1 MRLIRGLIMA
11 MGVICIL
18 VIIALITGFY
28 LYSLSPTILSKAV
41 PVTVSADAAKSF
53 DQKIDD
59 ANKQIK
65 AAVEAR
71 EKRAVN
77 LTVTES
83 EINSKLVQMLAEGQ
97 LPMKRVLVN
106 LENGKF
112 LAYAVVGA
120 PVIDAKTGT
129 IGHITVVDGKAKIVI
144 DEFNLGRLSLP
155 ESVQARVEQLANIM
169 VSLQMAAIPVDIAS
183 VEIADR
189 QLTISGTTRVG
200 NQ

>member
-11 MGVICIL
+11 LGVICIL

-53 DQKIDD
+53 DQKIGD

-65 AAVEAR
+65 AAAEAR

-112 LAYAVVGA
+112 LGYAVFGA
-120 PVIDAKTGT
+120 PIIDAKTGI

-144 DEFNLGRLSLP
+144 DEFNLGRLPLP

-183 VEIADR
+183 VEIADH
-189 QLTISGTTRVG
+189 QLTISGNTRVG
-200 NQ
+200 D